1 MQFVYS
7 AVMKEKG
14 QFLYNPAHRLAYMIY
29 ICVFKVFYISLA
41 QAATH
46 FWPSNK
52 QAFEQ
57 HSRSLLK
64 FRKKHLWL

>member
-14 QFLYNPAHRLAYMIY
+14 QFLYTLAHRLAYMIHIY
-29 ICVFKVFYISLA
+29 VFKVFYISLA

-46 FWPSNK
+46 F
-52 QAFEQ
+52 
-57 HSRSLLK
+57 
-64 FRKKHLWL
+64 

>member
-14 QFLYNPAHRLAYMIY
+14 QSLCTPAHRLAYMIHIY
-29 ICVFKVFYISLA
+29 VFKAFYISLA

-46 FWPSNK
+46 F
-52 QAFEQ
+52 
-57 HSRSLLK
+57 
-64 FRKKHLWL
+64 